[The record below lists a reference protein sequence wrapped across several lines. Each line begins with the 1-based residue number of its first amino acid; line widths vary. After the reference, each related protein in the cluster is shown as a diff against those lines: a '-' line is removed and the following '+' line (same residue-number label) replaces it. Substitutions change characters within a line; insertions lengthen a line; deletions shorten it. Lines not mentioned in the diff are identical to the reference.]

1 MNKSLKWFL
10 TERFVIALV
19 FIAASQ
25 EVINM
30 LYRKFLP
37 GLLLVL
43 KLDDVSIE
51 REGSILL
58 LMLQMLLYFAA
69 SLLPEGISNVVQ
81 RELQELMAGNWQL
94 KITSSAYRTVENS
107 QWQGF

>member
-37 GLLLVL
+37 GLLLVF
-43 KLDDVSIE
+43 E
-51 REGSILL
+51 
-58 LMLQMLLYFAA
+58 A
-69 SLLPEGISNVVQ
+69 
-81 RELQELMAGNWQL
+81 
-94 KITSSAYRTVENS
+94 
-107 QWQGF
+107 